1 MSDKARNMFKLA
13 AIGGIGITTANK
25 VDSDKSYN
33 SGKDIHIK
41 KSKRGTFTKAAKA
54 HGMSVQGFANMV
66 LRNPSNYSAAMIKK
80 ANFAHN
86 AASWKH

>member
-33 SGKDIHIK
+33 SGKDINIK
-41 KSKRGTFTKAAKA
+41 KSKRGTFTKAAK
-54 HGMSVQGFANMV
+54 
-66 LRNPSNYSAAMIKK
+66 
-80 ANFAHN
+80 
-86 AASWKH
+86 